1 MSGVQKRK
9 ISEIDKVIA
18 KKADDVLD
26 ADFREMLLS
35 VIPPQNREIIS
46 ELRSN
51 KKLFNDLLK
60 DLKMK
65 GKEREL
71 RDYINQLL
79 ENGVIHQI
87 LGPGSGITKQEKDIL
102 NMFDNSESES
112 SQKSYS
118 DIVHYLK
125 MEGREQE
132 LKDSLDKLI
141 ERGAIK
147 ISHIK
152 DKVEM
157 YEMDITATLLLIG
170 DGKFEHYYTLSNVG
184 KNILKVADTFPDFWK
199 VLSSVEYTIDWA
211 ILNELQ
217 SGEKSF
223 NYMINDLKME
233 GRGQEL
239 SDQLSDHINQLLEN
253 GVITL
258 NNPFY
263 ALTDKG
269 EKFIKSLD
277 YIFYFPD
284 PKEYLRNDNTNRD
297 I

>member
-1 MSGVQKRK
+1 MGGVQKRK
-9 ISEIDKVIA
+9 ISETDKVVA
-18 KKADDVLD
+18 KKADDVLPD
-26 ADFREMLLS
+26 VLPADLREMLFS

-51 KKLFNDLLK
+51 KKSFNDLLK

-87 LGPGSGITKQEKDIL
+87 LGSDSGITKQEKDIL

-118 DIVHYLK
+118 DIANHLK
-125 MEGREQE
+125 MKGREQE
-132 LKDSLDKLI
+132 LKDSLDKLV

-147 ISHIK
+147 KSHHIK

-199 VLSSVEYTIDWA
+199 VLSSVKDPIDWA

-217 SGEKSF
+217 SEKSF
-223 NYMINDLKME
+223 NYMINDLKMK
-233 GRGQEL
+233 GREQEL
-239 SDQLSDHINQLLEN
+239 SDHLNQLRKD
-253 GVITL
+253 GIITL

-277 YIFYFPD
+277 DIFIIPEEF
-284 PKEYLRNDNTNRD
+284 LHTDNTNRD